1 MQQKSDKEDLVSIQ
15 VKAEGNHRSQKHWN
29 RDVGSGPGLTQPYT
43 GLEIEVGLLTGG
55 QDRHYAYG
63 LAMALI
69 SKGVCLDFIGSDEV
83 DGPELHGTPKANF
96 LNLRGNQRR
105 DVSLARKVLRVLIYY
120 VRLIHYAAIARPKV
134 FHILWNNKFEFFDR
148 TLLLLY
154 YKFLGKK
161 IVLTA
166 HNVNAGTR
174 DSTDSLV
181 NRLTLTIQYRLADHI
196 FVHTEM
202 MKGELCAE
210 FGVRGPAVTVIPY
223 GINNAVP
230 DTDLTSDEAK
240 QRLGIRNGERT
251 VLYFGNIAPYK
262 GLEDLIAAFQQ
273 IVTGH
278 LDYRLIIAGMPKK
291 GCEKYWEEIQRT
303 IRRGVYQGRIIQKID
318 YIPDEETEL
327 YFKAA
332 DVLALPYRHIYQSG
346 VLFLGYSFGLP
357 VVAADVG
364 ALRDDIIEGKT
375 GFVFRPGDPANL
387 AKTIETYFSSELYRD
402 LRNRRQEI
410 RDYANVRHS
419 WSVVGQLTR
428 KVYAELLAN

>member
-96 LNLRGNQRR
+96 LNLRGNRRR
-105 DVSLARKVLRVLIYY
+105 DASLVRKVLRVLIYY

-166 HNVNAGTR
+166 HNVNAGAR